1 MPLKTPELE
10 EPQINLTSM
19 LDIVLLLVYFF
30 MIGSQFT
37 TDERQYDI
45 QVPSVADNLPLTEQP
60 DEVVVNVSVE
70 GVITI
75 KGQVHD
81 TEGMEKLLRLAREN
95 FPNQAVVIRGAGEGR
110 YQVVMDVMSACRR
123 AGIRNI
129 SLAHRPREEGP

>member
-60 DEVVVNVSVE
+60 DEVVVNVSAE

-81 TEGMEKLLRLAREN
+81 NVGMENLLRLAREN